1 LLAQAQRE
9 LASGDP
15 DGALSTLQKHAL
27 RYPSGALS
35 PERDA
40 ARVLAMC
47 ASGKRA
53 QARPLAERFLSA
65 HPTSPL
71 APRVRAACA
80 TLSQ

>member
-1 LLAQAQRE
+1 
-9 LASGDP
+9 
-15 DGALSTLQKHAL
+15 
-27 RYPSGALS
+27 
-35 PERDA
+35 
-40 ARVLAMC
+40 MC